1 MKEEMN
7 EHIDVKALLGK
18 LWAHKLVFILAW
30 VGTAIVVGAGSFLLP
45 RKWQSSVKM
54 VPEYN
59 LQESLALQEL
69 FQEMGTELRIGES
82 GDAFAPASY
91 GDVIS
96 DADFLHTLAAQ
107 TVTDQ
112 SGVAHTVASCYPK
125 AKNESHLY
133 ELLREDITCKVS
145 RKTGTITLSAIAND
159 PAVAQQMVMMIYDQL
174 AARIAAYR
182 HEKAQRNVDYYA
194 QLADNGP
201 VSAAMYEMAQIRL
214 ESHQPEFIIVQHAEV
229 PICKIAPKRATMV
242 IIGLLLVTLCLVGF
256 YWRKDIVEWL

>member
-1 MKEEMN
+1 MKENMN

-18 LWAHKLVFILAW
+18 LWAHKLVFILVW
-30 VGTAIVVGAGSFLLP
+30 VGTAVAVGACSFLLP
-45 RKWQSSVKM
+45 RKWQSSMKM

-91 GDVIS
+91 ADVIS
-96 DADFLHTLAAQ
+96 DADFLRTFAAQ

-112 SGVAHTVASCYPK
+112 SGVARTIAACYPK

-133 ELLREDITCKVS
+133 ELMREDITCKVS
-145 RKTGTITLSAIAND
+145 RKTGTITLSVIAKD
-159 PAVAQQMVMMIYDQL
+159 PAVAQQMVTMLYDQL
-174 AARIAAYR
+174 SGHVAAYR
-182 HEKAQRNVDYYA
+182 HEKALRNVNYYA

-201 VSAAMYEMAQIRL
+201 VSAAMYEMAQIRQ
-214 ESHQPEFIIVQHAEV
+214 EAHQPEFIIVQHAEV
-229 PICKIAPKRATMV
+229 PICKIAPKRVTMV
-242 IIGLLLVTLCLVGF
+242 IVGLLLVTLCLVGF